1 MLVSDFY
8 FDEEVIKILTIMN
21 TTSKI
26 VLGLMGAAAVG
37 ALIGILVAPEKGS
50 DLRKKI
56 SDGAGEVA
64 EEIGKLLKAGKE
76 ELAGLKQT
84 VTREARNL
92 KGNAEESIGRVKG
105 SAEDTYNRMKE
116 NV

>member
-1 MLVSDFY
+1 MG
-8 FDEEVIKILTIMN
+8 VIQKFNIMN

-56 SDGAGEVA
+56 SDGAGDVA

-84 VTREARNL
+84 VSREARNL
-92 KGNAEESIGRVKG
+92 KNTAEESVGRVKG
-105 SAEDTYNRMKE
+105 AAEDQYSRMKE

>member
-1 MLVSDFY
+1 
-8 FDEEVIKILTIMN
+8 MN

-56 SDGAGEVA
+56 SNGAGDVA
-64 EEIGKLLKAGKE
+64 DEIGKLLKAGKE
-76 ELAGLKQT
+76 ELSNLKQS
-84 VTREARNL
+84 VTKEARNL
-92 KGNAEESIGRVKG
+92 KGTAEESVNRV
-105 SAEDTYNRMKE
+105 RE

>member
-76 ELAGLKQT
+76 ELASLKQT
-84 VTREARNL
+84 VTRGARNL

>member
-1 MLVSDFY
+1 
-8 FDEEVIKILTIMN
+8 MN

-56 SDGAGEVA
+56 SDGAGDVA
-64 EEIGKLLKAGKE
+64 DELSKLLKAGKDE
-76 ELAGLKQT
+76 ISGLKQS

-92 KGNAEESIGRVKG
+92 KNSAEESIGRVKG
-105 SAEDTYNRMKE
+105 SAEDTYNKMKE
-116 NV
+116 SV

>member
-1 MLVSDFY
+1 
-8 FDEEVIKILTIMN
+8 MN

-50 DLRKKI
+50 ELRKRI
-56 SDGAGEVA
+56 SDGAGDVA
-64 EEIGKLLKAGKE
+64 DEIGKLLKTGRE

-105 SAEDTYNRMKE
+105 SAEDTYNKMKE
-116 NV
+116 TV

>member
-1 MLVSDFY
+1 
-8 FDEEVIKILTIMN
+8 MN

-56 SDGAGEVA
+56 SDGAGDVA

-76 ELAGLKQT
+76 ELAGLTQN

-92 KGNAEESIGRVKG
+92 KDNAEESISRVKG
-105 SAEDTYNRMKE
+105 SAEERYNRVKE

>member
-1 MLVSDFY
+1 
-8 FDEEVIKILTIMN
+8 MN

-56 SDGAGEVA
+56 SSGAGDVA
-64 EEIGKLLKAGKE
+64 DEIGKILRAGKE
-76 ELAGLKQT
+76 ELSNLKNS
-84 VTREARNL
+84 VTKEARNL
-92 KGNAEESIGRVKG
+92 KGAAEEHAGRVK
-105 SAEDTYNRMKE
+105 E

>member
-1 MLVSDFY
+1 MFSVNFGWYLFFKCLSIINKN
-8 FDEEVIKILTIMN
+8 IKVMN

-50 DLRKKI
+50 ELRKKI
-56 SDGAGEVA
+56 SDGAGDVA

-76 ELAGLKQT
+76 ELSNLKQS
-84 VTREARNL
+84 VTREAENL
-92 KGNAEESIGRVKG
+92 KGTAKEGVNRVK
-105 SAEDTYNRMKE
+105 ET
-116 NV
+116 V

>member
-1 MLVSDFY
+1 
-8 FDEEVIKILTIMN
+8 MN

-56 SDGAGEVA
+56 SDGAGDVA
-64 EEIGKLLKAGKE
+64 DELSKLLKAGKDE
-76 ELAGLKQT
+76 ITGLKQS

-92 KGNAEESIGRVKG
+92 KNSAEESIGRVKG
-105 SAEDTYNRMKE
+105 SAEDTYNKMKE
-116 NV
+116 TV